1 MKRKAAISCTII
13 IILCIA
19 ALLLLAYNDF
29 SSKTIIGGA
38 DFPTFLFCLRQTIS
52 SVKGIAISSTG
63 IAALILLTISKY
75 WRKKHG

>member
-19 ALLLLAYNDF
+19 ALLLLAYKDF

-38 DFPTFLFCLRQTIS
+38 DFPT
-52 SVKGIAISSTG
+52 
-63 IAALILLTISKY
+63 
-75 WRKKHG
+75 